1 MNTVPPATFRPLQ
14 PRFSSSSHGVPVLAG
29 PSLCGDDGAGVAK
42 AADLVGLLIELW
54 HEPLPVAPVAD
65 ASDILYIYE

>member
-1 MNTVPPATFRPLQ
+1 M
-14 PRFSSSSHGVPVLAG
+14 LAG